1 MEQALSARILAA
13 ALLALPLLG
22 AKAPAAAP
30 APDKTQVAWAEACK
44 GDDGWDTPGPPFRIH
59 GNTWYVGTCGI
70 AAILIRGKDGAVL
83 IDSGTAKG
91 SEIVEANIRSLGVRL
106 DSVKAILASHEHFDH
121 VAGFA
126 RLQGLTGA
134 PVLVGTEAAGVIR
147 TGKDDPRDPQ
157 FGLHPP
163 MAPVTG
169 SVRGV
174 KDGEALTLA
183 GIKLTAIATPGHTPG
198 ATSWSWRSCAGKDC
212 RTIVYADSLNP
223 ISGDAYRFSDHADYV
238 AAFRAGLGRLR
249 AARCDILLTPHPGSS
264 DMPARARGGTMAG
277 GMSCAQYAD
286 AKTKALDDRLV
297 KEAAAQ

>member
-1 MEQALSARILAA
+1 MERALSVRFLAA

-22 AKAPAAAP
+22 AKETPPP
-30 APDKTQVAWAEACK
+30 APEKSQVAWAEHCQ
-44 GDDGWDTPGPPFRIH
+44 GNDGWDTPGPPFRIH

-70 AAILIRGKDGAVL
+70 AAILITGKDGAVL

-91 SEIVEANIRSLGVRL
+91 SEIVEANIRSLGVTL
-106 DSVKAILASHEHFDH
+106 GDVKAILGSHEHFDH

-126 RLQGLTGA
+126 RLQGLTAA
-134 PVLVGTEAAGVIR
+134 PVLVGAEAVGVIR
-147 TGKDDPRDPQ
+147 TGKDDPRNPQ

-174 KDGEALTLA
+174 KDGEALTIA
-183 GIKLTAIATPGHTPG
+183 GVTLTALATPGHTPG

-212 RTIVYADSLNP
+212 RTILYADSLNP
-223 ISGDAYRFSDHADYV
+223 ISSDTYRFSGHPEYV
-238 AAFRAGLGRLR
+238 AAFRAGLARLR
-249 AARCDILLTPHPGSS
+249 AAPCDILLTPHPGGS

-286 AKTKALDDRLV
+286 AKSKALGDRLAR
-297 KEAAAQ
+297 EAAAK